1 MVRDQDKE
9 VGSMAVFE
17 VLDLAGGSVETR
29 GSVDLDVLTER
40 LREIRDNVGKVMS
53 EDTQGPLGLDQ
64 IEIALTVT
72 AEAGLAFITKGS
84 AEASVTLTFK
94 RS

>member
-1 MVRDQDKE
+1 
-9 VGSMAVFE
+9 MAEFE
-17 VLDLAGGSVETR
+17 VLDLAGASVEAR

-40 LREIRDNVGKVMS
+40 LREIRDNVGRVMA